1 MERDLHYSAIVV
13 GRKGVGKSTYMAKTA
28 LQYPSDSKVL
38 IIDVNGSPA
47 YNSFKTIEP
56 NQIKLFR
63 SGHAKIL
70 GTPTDETLEIIAR
83 DFRGGLIVFEDATKY
98 ISGNVKPNIKRFL
111 VDHRMF
117 QCDLIF
123 AFHSLKFVPPFFW
136 SMIAYCTI
144 FKTAEV
150 FNNKYQ
156 DRIPD
161 FETIKKAY
169 DKVKASKD
177 IRFHITVETSI

>member
-28 LQYPSDSKVL
+28 SQYPSGSKVL

-56 NQIKLFR
+56 KQVKLFR
-63 SGHAKIL
+63 SGHAKLL

-83 DFRGGLIVFEDATKY
+83 DFRDGLIVFEDATKY
-98 ISGNVKPNIKRFL
+98 ISGNVRPSIKRFL

-117 QCDLIF
+117 QVDLIF

-136 SMIAYCTI
+136 SMISYCTI

-150 FNNKYQ
+150 FNKKYQ
-156 DRIPD
+156 DRIPNY
-161 FETIKKAY
+161 EIIKKAY
-169 DKVKASKD
+169 DKVAASKD
-177 IRFHITVETSI
+177 VRFNITVETLV